1 METPILT
8 KSTPEGARD
17 FLVPSRVNPGQW
29 FALPQSPQLFK
40 QILMIAGYDRYFQIA
55 RCFRDEDLRA
65 DRQPEFTQ
73 IDVEMSFCTREMVM
87 EAAEGI
93 ARAMWREAIGYE
105 IPEIERITFHEAIR
119 RFGLD
124 APDMRFGMELFDAGA
139 LLSGSSFAPIASAL
153 SDGGLVKG
161 FVVSGGGETSRKQID
176 AWTLFVKSYGLGGLL
191 YGKVGAD
198 GVTGPLGKA
207 FTEGVDLAAF
217 LAGSGAQDGDLIV
230 VAAGAAGAVN
240 PGLGRLRVHIAK
252 ERGLVTPGTFKFCW
266 VVDFPMFEL
275 DPEGHW
281 TPMHHPFTSPR
292 PDHLA
297 WLGTDQMGDI
307 LANAYDLVC
316 NGSEIGGGS
325 IRIHRS
331 EVQQQVFTA
340 IRLSEHDQQ
349 ARFGFL
355 LDALSH
361 GAPPHGGL
369 AFGLD
374 RCVAI
379 LSGADSIR
387 DVIAFPK
394 TTSAQ
399 CMMTD
404 APGEVPQAD
413 LDLLK
418 VRSTVTPG

>member
-1 METPILT
+1 
-8 KSTPEGARD
+8 
-17 FLVPSRVNPGQW
+17 
-29 FALPQSPQLFK
+29 
-40 QILMIAGYDRYFQIA
+40 
-55 RCFRDEDLRA
+55 
-65 DRQPEFTQ
+65 
-73 IDVEMSFCTREMVM
+73 
-87 EAAEGI
+87 
-93 ARAMWREAIGYE
+93 
-105 IPEIERITFHEAIR
+105 
-119 RFGLD
+119 
-124 APDMRFGMELFDAGA
+124 MELFDAGA
-139 LLSGSSFAPIASAL
+139 LLAGSSFAPVATAL
-153 SDGGLVKG
+153 ADGGIVKG
-161 FVVSGGGETSRKQID
+161 FVVSGGGETSRKQIE
-176 AWTLFVKSYGLGGLL
+176 AWTVFVKSYGLGGLL

-217 LAGSGAQDGDLIV
+217 FAGAGASDGDLIV
-230 VAAGAAGAVN
+230 VAAGSAGAVN
-240 PGLGRLRVHIAK
+240 PGLGRLRVHVAK
-252 ERGLVTPGTFKFCW
+252 ERGLVAPGTFKFCW

-292 PDHLA
+292 PDHLG
-297 WLGTDQMGDI
+297 WLGTDKMGDI

-340 IRLSEHDQQ
+340 IRLSEHDQH

-399 CMMTD
+399 CMMTN

-418 VRSTVTPG
+418 VRNTVSPS